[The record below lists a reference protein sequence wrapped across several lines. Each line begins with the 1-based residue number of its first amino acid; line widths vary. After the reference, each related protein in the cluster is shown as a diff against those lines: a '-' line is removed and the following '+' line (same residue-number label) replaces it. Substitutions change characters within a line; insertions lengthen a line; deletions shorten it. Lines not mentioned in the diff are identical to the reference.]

1 MDKFYEKTL
10 NSEIVYEGK
19 IFDIKHDEVELSNGA
34 KSFRD
39 IILHPGGVV
48 IVAQKE
54 EKILLVKQY
63 RYALSEAIFE
73 LPAGKLEVGE
83 DPFEAAKREL
93 KEETGYEASNWQ
105 NLGFIYT
112 TAGICNERL
121 YLFKADISNFVGQ
134 QPDENEIIDFWE
146 FDKNDVFDMIK
157 NGKINDAKTICAL
170 MRAFKL

>member
-1 MDKFYEKTL
+1 MDRFYEKTL

-63 RYALSEAIFE
+63 RYAISEAIFE

-83 DPFEAAKREL
+83 DPFEAAKRIPPPDTSSERRR
-93 KEETGYEASNWQ
+93 NQ
-105 NLGFIYT
+105 GFANTLSAI
-112 TAGICNERL
+112 GNRL
-121 YLFKADISNFVGQ
+121 CQFKGRPNHQYQRRRVA
-134 QPDENEIIDFWE
+134 
-146 FDKNDVFDMIK
+146 
-157 NGKINDAKTICAL
+157 
-170 MRAFKL
+170 